1 MKNQVSH
8 VLSARFGIL
17 LDLRVCDCVT
27 HQSNAI
33 KMKAK
38 KIQNYG
44 NFTLV

>member
-8 VLSARFGIL
+8 DLSARFGIL

-27 HQSNAI
+27 HQSKPV

-38 KIQNYG
+38 EIQSYG